1 MPADQTEAP
10 ERFGDAGRLAGDPAT
25 LNLTGKAGNLC
36 SVSVTLKAQSGRT
49 LREPPMMPPCW
60 IEPPGRLAE
69 HEFARA
75 RQHSPRVITWRPAKH
90 RCQASHQVCTTE
102 PLEEDPTQHL
112 KPENKLDFL
121 ERLARDPA
129 PLNRTCKTGE

>member
-1 MPADQTEAP
+1 MPTEQTEAP

-60 IEPPGRLAE
+60 IYPQAGWQSMSLHVRGNIILVLSLGDLRSIA
-69 HEFARA
+69 AK
-75 RQHSPRVITWRPAKH
+75 QITK
-90 RCQASHQVCTTE
+90 SV
-102 PLEEDPTQHL
+102 PLS
-112 KPENKLDFL
+112 
-121 ERLARDPA
+121 R
-129 PLNRTCKTGE
+129 